1 MITTQVSSGELLLN
15 LGVESLDASNATEI
29 KQELKSLD
37 VQGVR
42 RVRLLMETLNF
53 VDSSGIG
60 TLLSFY
66 KQTEQRVVLD
76 KPTPTVLSVLE
87 LLRLHRVFEIE
98 TA

>member
-1 MITTQVSSGELLLN
+1 MITTKAGSGELLLD

-37 VQGVR
+37 VQGVE
-42 RVRLLMETLNF
+42 RVRLLMETVNF

-66 KQTEQRVVLD
+66 KQMEQRVVLD